1 MKTYALLAVFGFGA
15 VLLAAP
21 SCSNNAPT
29 GGAGGSSGGSSTGG
43 TAAGGSSTGGTAAGG
58 SSTGGTAAG
67 GSSTG
72 GTAGTAAGG
81 SGGGSCAA
89 SLQLGSAACNAC
101 APSACCDE
109 ETNCDTPDQPAGGAA
124 GTSGCATLA
133 SCVSECLVGN
143 ADAGTP
149 DCFDSCN
156 PSHVYN
162 VTQITNAQILIACLS
177 NGCASSCR

>member
-43 TAAGGSSTGGTAAGG
+43 TA
-58 SSTGGTAAG
+58 
-67 GSSTG
+67 
-72 GTAGTAAGG
+72 GTAAGG

-101 APSACCDE
+101 ASSACCDE
-109 ETNCDTPDQPAGGAA
+109 ATNCDTPDQPAGSPA

-143 ADAGTP
+143 SDAGTP
-149 DCFDSCN
+149 NCFDSCN

-162 VTQITNAQILIACLS
+162 VTQITNTQILIACLS